1 VSVPTSSV
9 WWRRIDRPGGYGLR
23 SSGEGGRVGRHTGP
37 RSATRLTR
45 SGERSLLSGALPPA
59 PGRDRSRGH
68 VGTSGGCPRVLRPL
82 ASPPAFPIQ
91 GGALHPRRPPAT
103 RSLHRRP
110 LRKLVLPG
118 EVRMSRTV
126 MMIHGAWLTPA
137 SFDRFRERYEA
148 RGFACLAP
156 PWPYMDRPI
165 DQLRKDPDP
174 RLARVTI
181 GEIVDH
187 YAAIVNTLPEPPIL
201 MGHSFGGLFVQL
213 LLDRRLGAAGV
224 AIDPGTPR
232 GVLPGMDT
240 MLSSMPVLLAWN
252 GWNRVLTMQFETFA
266 SRFAQRLSPAEM
278 RAAYDQYIVPA
289 PGRLYWQAAAGMGNA
304 LNYAN
309 P

>member
-1 VSVPTSSV
+1 
-9 WWRRIDRPGGYGLR
+9 
-23 SSGEGGRVGRHTGP
+23 
-37 RSATRLTR
+37 
-45 SGERSLLSGALPPA
+45 
-59 PGRDRSRGH
+59 
-68 VGTSGGCPRVLRPL
+68 
-82 ASPPAFPIQ
+82 
-91 GGALHPRRPPAT
+91 
-103 RSLHRRP
+103 
-110 LRKLVLPG
+110 
-118 EVRMSRTV
+118 MSRTV

-213 LLDRRLGAAGV
+213 LLDRGLGAAGV

-309 P
+309 PSRPPLLLIAGDEDRTIQPSMVDAAYRKHRKSPSLTEIEHFPGRTHWILNEPGWEEVADRAIEWATRSTTFVLPAT